1 MIELY
6 VAKGM
11 SQDDAT
17 EVISRLARYRPIFL
31 EAMMKDEL
39 DLPMPDEADHANSVH
54 GALTMFASFSVF
66 GMVSSWGCNPDPD
79 PDPDPDRDPDPDDP
93 DPDPDPHHRCPSSA
107 LPSCRSCGGTARMRS
122 SSHLPFRTTYY

>member
-1 MIELY
+1 MQRLLHICIWVLQVSEMIELY

-66 GMVSSWGCNPDPD
+66 GMVSSSDPGPDPD
-79 PDPDPDRDPDPDDP
+79 PK
-93 DPDPDPHHRCPSSA
+93 
-107 LPSCRSCGGTARMRS
+107 
-122 SSHLPFRTTYY
+122 